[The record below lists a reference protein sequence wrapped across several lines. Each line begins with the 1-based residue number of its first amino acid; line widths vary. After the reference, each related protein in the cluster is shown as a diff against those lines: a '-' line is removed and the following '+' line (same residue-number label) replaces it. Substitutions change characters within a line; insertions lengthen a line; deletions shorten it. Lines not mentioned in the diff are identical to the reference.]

1 MKLCTKQGNGVC
13 LNCRRTTTNEK
24 GEVCRYEA
32 EILLE
37 CLREIVLTEWTQE
50 QSEIFA
56 DFGIFKGSN
65 DTE

>member
-1 MKLCTKQGNGVC
+1 MFELHVHNNQD
-13 LNCRRTTTNEK
+13 

-37 CLREIVLTEWTQE
+37 CLKEIVLTEWTQE

-56 DFGIFKGSN
+56 DFGIMKN
-65 DTE
+65 NTE